1 MRLNHMRQRTFFS
14 LSQRM
19 KQLLLGG
26 GLLVLSMAFAT
37 AAVRL
42 NAQVGYG
49 GVVREATWFPIQ
61 CELSNDGPPLSGF
74 IEVAPMGMGRGAVQ
88 RVPIE
93 LPTGTL
99 KRVAV
104 PVFAAA
110 RYQTSWEVRLVD
122 ARGRTLETSLDASA
136 RQAIGSTTL
145 LTISLSRTAAGA
157 ISLRPIKRKQPD
169 VQPQAARW
177 LPAMFPSNPLL
188 LDGVD
193 AIYLN
198 STIATSLRSD
208 QADALL
214 AWTRAGGHLIVAIEQ
229 VNDITGTAWLQAVL
243 PFVPQEIVGV
253 TAHPELQ
260 TWLERN
266 NAASAVAAA
275 GGVRASPN
283 PPARMFAD
291 LQRDETFERT
301 EIRVARG
308 ALRDGR
314 VEVSSGGLPLLI
326 SAPRDFGRV
335 SVLTFSPELEPFKS
349 WSNLATFWTQLVGVP
364 AALYTS
370 SDYYSGV
377 TTSVDGV
384 FGGLIDSRQIHKLP
398 VGWLLVLLVV
408 YLAVIGPFDR
418 WWLRKI
424 KRPMLTWITFPAYVV
439 LFSLLI
445 YGLGYW
451 LRAGESEY
459 NELHVV
465 DVCAHGARAELRG
478 RTYASIYAPVNRNYG
493 LRSELPF
500 ATLRTEFTTGRGGES
515 SESGQVVQTG
525 DNFEATMFVPVWTS
539 QLFLSDWWSSL
550 APPLVAT
557 LEHDTVTVRNISG
570 QPMSDAYLA
579 WNGKVF
585 SLGQLP
591 TGEARTV
598 WLEDP
603 AVVNETLEQFVRR
616 DLGSFL
622 TASRQRQRAFGSTGS
637 GQISDPARAA
647 TVVSLLGSMSGGQ
660 KETQFTVPRGLSVG
674 ASLAAGEAVLFAFA
688 PNSAPVPPLITSH
701 ARRTSVDT
709 LWRVPVTINEGK

>member
-1 MRLNHMRQRTFFS
+1 MNRMCQRTFFIP
-14 LSQRM
+14 SQRV
-19 KQLLLGG
+19 KQFLLGG
-26 GLLVLSMAFAT
+26 GLLALSVAFA
-37 AAVRL
+37 AATVRL
-42 NAQVGYG
+42 NVQVGCG

-74 IEVAPMGMGRGAVQ
+74 IEVAPMGIGRGAVQ

-104 PVFAAA
+104 PVFAAV

-122 ARGRTLETSLDASA
+122 AHGRTLEASLDASA
-136 RQAIGSTTL
+136 RQAIGATTL
-145 LTISLSRTAAGA
+145 LAASLSRTATGA
-157 ISLRPIKRKQPD
+157 ISLRPIKRNQPD
-169 VQPQAARW
+169 AQPQAVRW
-177 LPAMFPSNPLL
+177 LPATFPGNPLL

-198 STIATSLRSD
+198 STIATSLRPD

-243 PFVPQEIVGV
+243 PFVPQDIVSV
-253 TAHPELQ
+253 TEHQELQ

-266 NAASAVAAA
+266 NAAAATTA
-275 GGVRASPN
+275 GGDVRTSPS
-283 PPARMFAD
+283 PPVPMFAD
-291 LQRDETFERT
+291 LHRDETFERA

-308 ALRDGR
+308 VLRDGR
-314 VEVSSGGLPLLI
+314 IEVSSGGLPLLI

-370 SDYYSGV
+370 TDYYLGA
-377 TTSVDGV
+377 TASVDGV

-424 KRPMLTWITFPAYVV
+424 KRPMLTWITFPVYVV

-478 RTYASIYAPVNRNYG
+478 RTYASIYAPANRNYG

-500 ATLRTEFTTGRGGES
+500 ATLRTEFTSRRGGES

-525 DNFEATMFVPVWTS
+525 DNFEATVFVPVWTS
-539 QLFLSDWWSSL
+539 QLYLSDWWSAMES
-550 APPLVAT
+550 PLVAT
-557 LEHDTVTVRNISG
+557 LENDVVTVRNVSG
-570 QPMSDAYLA
+570 KPMSDAYMV
-579 WNGKVF
+579 WNEKVV
-585 SLGQLP
+585 SLGNLP
-591 TGEARTV
+591 TDEARTV

-603 AVVNETLEQFVRR
+603 AVVHETLEKFVRR
-616 DLGSFL
+616 DLGAFL
-622 TASRQRQRAFGSTGS
+622 TAVRQRQRAFGSTSS

-660 KETQFTVPRGLSVG
+660 RETQFTVPRGLSV
-674 ASLAAGEAVLFAFA
+674 AAPLAAGEAVLFAFA
-688 PNSAPVPPLITSH
+688 TNSAPVPPLITSH
-701 ARRTSVDT
+701 VKRTTVDT
-709 LWRVPVTINEGK
+709 LWRVPVTINERK